1 MVIVSLTA
9 AVLAVLFIYLSF
21 YVIGLRRRHRV
32 AIGHGGHVDLER
44 AMRVHANF
52 AEYVPFALV
61 LLTLCAL
68 RGLPAF
74 LLAPLCIVLIG
85 GRVLHAY
92 GVAHENENF
101 RFRIWGMMATF
112 GVLGVSAL
120 CLAGLAFLG

>member
-1 MVIVSLTA
+1 MIIVSLTA
-9 AVLAVLFIYLSF
+9 AVLAALFIYLSF

-32 AIGHGGHVDLER
+32 AIGHADLER

-68 RGLPAF
+68 RGLPDWV
-74 LLAPLCIVLIG
+74 LAPLCVTLVIG
-85 GRVLHAY
+85 RALHAY
-92 GVAHENENF
+92 GVSHENENF

-112 GVLGVSAL
+112 GVLALAAL
-120 CLAGLAFLG
+120 CLAVLALRG

>member
-1 MVIVSLTA
+1 MVIISLTA
-9 AVLAVLFIYLSF
+9 AVLAALFIYLSF

-32 AIGHGGHVDLER
+32 AIGHGGHGDLER

-68 RGLPAF
+68 RGLPTF
-74 LLAPLCIVLIG
+74 LLAPLCIALIG
-85 GRVLHAY
+85 GRALHAY
-92 GVAHENENF
+92 GVSHENENF

-112 GVLGVSAL
+112 G
-120 CLAGLAFLG
+120 C